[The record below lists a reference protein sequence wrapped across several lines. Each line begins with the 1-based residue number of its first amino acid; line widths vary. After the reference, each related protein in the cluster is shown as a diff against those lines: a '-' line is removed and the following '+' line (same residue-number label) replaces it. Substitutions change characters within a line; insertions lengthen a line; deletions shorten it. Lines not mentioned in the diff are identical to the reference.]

1 MRMYGL
7 HSSQRMA
14 GRTIKNQSED
24 VEKNIKRH
32 GTGAIKMKCKSCGKE
47 NTVKA
52 GLQMQKRT
60 GGKMQ
65 RWKCNDCGYVWVAPV
80 NPDGV

>member
-1 MRMYGL
+1 M
-7 HSSQRMA
+7 
-14 GRTIKNQSED
+14 
-24 VEKNIKRH
+24 V
-32 GTGAIKMKCKSCGKE
+32 KCKSCGKE

-80 NPDGV
+80 SPDGV